1 MQAELP
7 WGNMSNP
14 MLSYLYY
21 CNTCERLNNN
31 LESPTAMSS
40 SRHLPPPAA
49 SRASGFTLVE
59 LVVVMTIAAIV
70 LGVGAPSFA
79 NMLAKYRI
87 DAQHLGLMDNMT
99 LAREEARNGGNPT
112 TVCASSNG
120 SSCTA
125 SAWNAGHIVFRDGG
139 AKGTV
144 DSGDTVLRY
153 AQAAASGI
161 TVAATMQ
168 ASGGAYGKT
177 YVYFEADG
185 KVDSS
190 GAILFSTCKAGQP
203 PLLMTVQRNGYIV
216 AAKGASPC

>member
-1 MQAELP
+1 MSLP
-7 WGNMSNP
+7 
-14 MLSYLYY
+14 
-21 CNTCERLNNN
+21 
-31 LESPTAMSS
+31 
-40 SRHLPPPAA
+40 RHPPPPAA
-49 SRASGFTLVE
+49 LRAGGFTLVE
-59 LVVVMTIAAIV
+59 LVVVMVIAAIV
-70 LGVGAPSFA
+70 LGVGAPSFG

-87 DAQHLGLMDNMT
+87 EAQHLGLMDNMT
-99 LAREEARNGGNPT
+99 LAREEARNGGSPT

-139 AKGTV
+139 AKGSV

-153 AQAAASGI
+153 AQAAAAGI
-161 TVAATMQ
+161 DVAATLQ
-168 ASGGAYGKT
+168 ASGSAYGKT

-190 GAILFSTCKAGQP
+190 GAILFTTCKSGQA

-216 AAKGASPC
+216 AAKGSSPC